1 MSNTPLNNKRIRS
14 LSSAQ
19 GPFTKI
25 DHNLAREASPNK
37 IERIQ
42 VIYTDHMELNKK
54 SVTESFLENPHVWKL
69 NHTLLNTSKASVLR
83 NQEKHSKL
91 NLKQTG
97 KKNRNNK
104 DQRGNQY
111 RKINEIKSWFFG
123 KINKCSLADFVSPE
137 STPLFRARGRV
148 ERREKEKRSY
158 SCAEFLPRRHV
169 GHGAFHLVP
178 CS

>member
-1 MSNTPLNNKRIRS
+1 MGCCSNSIPGDIYSTKCLS
-14 LSSAQ
+14 LEKKKGLKSTISASI
-19 GPFTKI
+19 FFF
-25 DHNLAREASPNK
+25 S
-37 IERIQ
+37 
-42 VIYTDHMELNKK
+42 
-54 SVTESFLENPHVWKL
+54 
-69 NHTLLNTSKASVLR
+69 ASVLR